1 MRTLILS
8 LLLLATSMV
17 AAAPSSGSRTCPSSG
32 NQTVGTVN
40 KRVVTYVIQAP
51 VTNTGT
57 VCLGGSDVTTS
68 KGACLLAGMA
78 EFGSP
83 QGNSNA
89 YDLGSIYMACTVN
102 TDVVTW
108 KQQ

>member
-8 LLLLATSMV
+8 LLILATASV
-17 AAAPSSGSRTCPSSG
+17 AASPVSGSRTCPTSG
-32 NQTVGTVN
+32 VQSVGTAN
-40 KRVVTYVIQAP
+40 KKVSTYVIQAP

-57 VCLGGSDVTTS
+57 ICLGDSSVTTS

-83 QGNSNA
+83 QGNTAA
-89 YDLGSIYMACTVN
+89 YDLATIYMACTVN

-108 KQQ
+108 KEQ